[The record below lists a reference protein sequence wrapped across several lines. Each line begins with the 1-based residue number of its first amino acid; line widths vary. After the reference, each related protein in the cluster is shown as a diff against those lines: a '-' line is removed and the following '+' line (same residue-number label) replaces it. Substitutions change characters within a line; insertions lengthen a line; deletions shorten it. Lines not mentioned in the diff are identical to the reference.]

1 MKMKVIT
8 IQNICDYVSE
18 NISLNRY
25 SSIFSVVYTE
35 KNTLNYFT
43 PYYVEMYLFGE
54 YRVCMDYFLS
64 ICERYNTYD
73 NPIGEA
79 FYELQRRDAY

>member
-1 MKMKVIT
+1 MKVIT
-8 IQNICDYVSE
+8 IQNVCDYVSE

-25 SSIFSVVYTE
+25 STIFSVHYAD
-35 KNTLNYFT
+35 KNKSNYFT

-73 NPIGEA
+73 NPIEEA
-79 FYELQRRDAY
+79 FYELQGRDEY